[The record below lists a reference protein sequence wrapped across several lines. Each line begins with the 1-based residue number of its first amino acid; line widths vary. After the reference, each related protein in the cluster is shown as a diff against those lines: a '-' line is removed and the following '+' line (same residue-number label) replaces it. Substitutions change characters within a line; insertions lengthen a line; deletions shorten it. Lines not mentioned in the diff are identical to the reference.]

1 MLNYNH
7 IQAYTYEQLPVYRQS
22 VTGYGKKMLTGYKL
36 KINNRW
42 YRVYCTNYSNC
53 GTLFIRYHKQDVVLC
68 EYTLKETFTRL
79 DGGI

>member
-22 VTGYGKKMLTGYKL
+22 ITGYGKKMLTGYKL

-53 GTLFIRYHKQDVVLC
+53 GTLFI
-68 EYTLKETFTRL
+68 
-79 DGGI
+79 